1 MVKFGE
7 LFAKTFPSFLYF
19 IIGLSTSRLT
29 IIGYQRVI
37 GDIYLEGWR
46 YSNPFLWST
55 RFPISN
61 GLEITFNASD
71 RMPVVI
77 ERPTGCRGESRKP
90 EARRKCQDIDE
101 FIFPSSFTNPLSHS
115 FVISL
120 TSSSCLSSL
129 GESNPPKFPFF
140 QSDPFL
146 HRIVNNLY
154 LRLRI
159 LIPSPLPSKRG
170 RGRVSKRK
178 KKRRRKKERLGGP
191 EAFVA
196 K

>member
-1 MVKFGE
+1 MVI
-7 LFAKTFPSFLYF
+7 S
-19 IIGLSTSRLT
+19 GLSVTFISKVGVILIHFYGRQGFRSRA
-29 IIGYQRVI
+29 R
-37 GDIYLEGWR
+37 
-46 YSNPFLWST
+46 
-55 RFPISN
+55 
-61 GLEITFNASD
+61 LEITFNASD

-178 KKRRRKKERLGGP
+178 KKRRRKKERLGDRKRLSRNDLAGKG
-191 EAFVA
+191 A
-196 K
+196 

>member
-46 YSNPFLWST
+46 YSNPFLRST

-120 TSSSCLSSL
+120 TSPPPRVYHPSANQIPPNFHFSNPILSSI
-129 GESNPPKFPFF
+129 ESSTIYIYVYEF
-140 QSDPFL
+140 
-146 HRIVNNLY
+146 
-154 LRLRI
+154 
-159 LIPSPLPSKRG
+159 
-170 RGRVSKRK
+170 
-178 KKRRRKKERLGGP
+178 
-191 EAFVA
+191 
-196 K
+196 